1 MRTAQGESCDAEL
14 NNGGKTM
21 LRIIADELLRSGQV
35 SGRLSG
41 RLSGRVLVSVCFT
54 ERECVTERV
63 VE

>member
-1 MRTAQGESCDAEL
+1 MRTAQGDRCDAEL
-14 NNGGKTM
+14 NNGGKTI
-21 LRIIADELLRSGQV
+21 LRIIADELLMSGPV
-35 SGRLSG
+35 SG